1 MRNKNLQ
8 LLFSLLLLFFVVNPV
23 FAFQGVPG
31 PGLQMPIDG
40 FISFFIAIG
49 ALLGFRFFNR
59 KEK

>member
-8 LLFSLLLLFFVVNPV
+8 LFLILLLLLLVVQPAL
-23 FAFQGVPG
+23 AFQPA

>member
-8 LLFSLLLLFFVVNPV
+8 LFLILLLLLLVVNPV
-23 FAFQGVPG
+23 FAFQGTTA